1 MLLYYIRQLAS
12 PGDIEDRYYA
22 DVSCVWGYRPSLPR
36 SAYYDIQRG
45 RQYVRR
51 YGLDNEVS
59 KGKG

>member
-1 MLLYYIRQLAS
+1 MAS

-22 DVSCVWGYRPSLPR
+22 DVSSVWGYRPSLPR

-51 YGLDNEVS
+51 YGIDNEVS